1 MVKDQRYNL
10 IKPMIE
16 HDRIEDLK
24 DIFKYIPKTVV
35 AKDLGINNN
44 RFSDLLKTPKNL
56 RVYDLVRLADLCG
69 ITLRQIFDLI
79 TTELEREKDRS
90 EK

>member
-1 MVKDQRYNL
+1 
-10 IKPMIE
+10 MIE